1 MKLSI
6 VIPARNESDNI
17 GSTLDNLRRVLVRE
31 EIPYEIIL
39 VDDGSTD
46 ATASEVLECSR
57 IDPNVVLVANTGLNG
72 FGRAIRCGLDR
83 FTGDA
88 VIIYMADASDSP
100 EEVVKYYRI
109 LRDEA
114 DCAFGSRWIKG
125 GSVSDYPLLK
135 RIVNRLSNTFVRLL
149 FGMRYND
156 ITNAFKGYR
165 KYVIDGCRPLLSPH
179 FNLTVEIP
187 LKAIVRGYSYA
198 VIPITWKN
206 RKLGQSRLKIQEMGS
221 RYLFIVLVVW
231 LEKLLTKD
239 DYHRKREDSI
249 LLCGATETKKPD
261 VAACSSYSGNKMLTG
276 DRP

>member
-1 MKLSI
+1 
-6 VIPARNESDNI
+6 
-17 GSTLDNLRRVLVRE
+17 
-31 EIPYEIIL
+31 
-39 VDDGSTD
+39 
-46 ATASEVLECSR
+46 
-57 IDPNVVLVANTGLNG
+57 VVLVKNTGPNG

-125 GSVSDYPLLK
+125 GSVSNYPLFK

-165 KYVIDGCRPLLSPH
+165 RHVIDGCRPLLSPH

-187 LKAIVRGYSYA
+187 LKAVVRGYSYA
-198 VIPITWKN
+198 VTPITWKN
-206 RKLGQSRLKIQEMGS
+206 RKLGQSSLKLQEMGS

-231 LEKLLTKD
+231 LEKLLTRG
-239 DYHRKREDSI
+239 DYHRSREESF
-249 LLCGATETKKPD
+249 LVREAVQTPKPD
-261 VAACSSYSGNKMLTG
+261 LSARSSYSEILTG